1 MITMNEQEFNLSK
14 LIAETGAKNVTGE
27 IKNFADDLDMLSTG
41 LEARFEDITNQ
52 VDKYVK
58 MLDISKYQLT
68 RNDVFKIR
76 NTLKQI
82 EHELTILKSNFHG
95 FKTYKMRVFI
105 NLLDKQ
111 CRFKIAKGYE
121 IIKRFSENKA
131 LTFNE
136 YKGIV
141 AKYEKI
147 DEKLGEEIMD
157 CLYNQL
163 TKEEYRMLLNKYDDS
178 EQTVGKQF
186 IKTTMLV
193 IALAGEMKVE

>member
-1 MITMNEQEFNLSK
+1 MNEQEFNLSK
-14 LIAETGAKNVTGE
+14 LIAETSTKNVTGE
-27 IKNFADDLDMLSTG
+27 IKNFADDLDLLSQG
-41 LEARFEDITNQ
+41 LESRFEDIVNQ
-52 VDKYVK
+52 VDKAVT
-58 MLDISKYQLT
+58 MLDITKYQLT
-68 RNDVFKIR
+68 RNDVFRLR
-76 NTLKQI
+76 NTLKTL
-82 EHELTILKSNFHG
+82 EHNLTILKANFNG

-121 IIKRFSENKA
+121 IIKRFAENEA

-141 AKYEKI
+141 TKYEKI
-147 DEKLGEEIMD
+147 DEKLGVEIMD

-163 TKEEYRMLLNKYDDS
+163 SKEEYRMLLNKYDDS
-178 EQTVGKQF
+178 EKTIGKQF

-193 IALAGEMKVE
+193 IALAGELKA

>member
-1 MITMNEQEFNLSK
+1 MICMNEQEFNLSK
-14 LIAETGAKNVTGE
+14 LIAETGAKNATGE
-27 IKNFADDLDMLSTG
+27 IKNFADDLDLLSNG
-41 LEARFEDITNQ
+41 LEARFEDIVNQ
-52 VDKYVK
+52 VDKLVN
-58 MLDISKYQLT
+58 MLDVTKFQLT
-68 RNDVFKIR
+68 RNDVFRIR
-76 NTLKQI
+76 NTLKNL
-82 EHELTILKSNFHG
+82 EHNLTILKSNFHG
-95 FKTYKMRVFI
+95 FKTYKMRVFT

-121 IIKRFSENKA
+121 IIKRFSENEA

-163 TKEEYRMLLNKYDDS
+163 SKEEYRMLLNKYDDK
-178 EQTVGKQF
+178 EKTIGKQF

-193 IALAGEMKVE
+193 IALAGEMKI

>member
-1 MITMNEQEFNLSK
+1 MNEQEFNLSK
-14 LIAETGAKNVTGE
+14 LIAETGAKNATGE
-27 IKNFADDLDMLSTG
+27 IKNFADDLDMLSSG

-52 VDKYVK
+52 IDKVVG
-58 MLDISKYQLT
+58 MLDITKYRLT
-68 RNDVFKIR
+68 RNDVFRMR
-76 NTLKQI
+76 N
-82 EHELTILKSNFHG
+82 ILKALEHNLTLLKANFSG
-95 FKTYKMRVFI
+95 FKTYKMKVFI

-111 CRFKIAKGYE
+111 NRFKIAKGYE
-121 IIKRFSENKA
+121 IIKRFAENGT
-131 LTFNE
+131 LTFQE

-147 DEKLGEEIMD
+147 DENLGKEIMD

-163 TKEEYRMLLNKYDDS
+163 SKEEYRMLLNKYDDK

-193 IALAGEMKVE
+193 LCLAGNLQE

>member
-1 MITMNEQEFNLSK
+1 MIKMNEQEFNLSK
-14 LIAETGAKNVTGE
+14 LIAEAGAKNATGE
-27 IKNFADDLDMLSTG
+27 IKNFADDLDLLSSG
-41 LEARFEDITNQ
+41 LEARFEDITDQ
-52 VDKYVK
+52 IDKVVH
-58 MLDISKYQLT
+58 MLYITKYQLT
-68 RNDVFKIR
+68 RNDVFRMR
-76 NTLKQI
+76 NTLKNL
-82 EHELTILKSNFHG
+82 EHNLTILKANFYG

-111 CRFKIAKGYE
+111 NRFKIAKGYE
-121 IIKRFSENKA
+121 IIKRFTENEA
-131 LTFNE
+131 LTFQE

-141 AKYEKI
+141 TKYEKI

-163 TKEEYRMLLNKYDDS
+163 SKEEYRMILNKYDDK

-193 IALAGEMKVE
+193 LALAGSMQE

>member
-1 MITMNEQEFNLSK
+1 MNEQEFNLSK
-14 LIAETGAKNVTGE
+14 LIAETGAKNATGE
-27 IKNFADDLDMLSTG
+27 IKNFADDLDLLSTG
-41 LEARFEDITNQ
+41 LESRFEDITNQ
-52 VDKYVK
+52 IDKAVN
-58 MLDISKYQLT
+58 MLDVSKYQLT
-68 RNDVFKIR
+68 RDDVFKFR
-76 NTLKQI
+76 NALKTL
-82 EHELTILKSNFHG
+82 EHNLTILKSNFHG

-121 IIKRFSENKA
+121 IIKRFSEEGT

-141 AKYEKI
+141 AKYDKI

-163 TKEEYRMLLNKYDDS
+163 SKEEYRMLLNKYDDS
-178 EQTVGKQF
+178 EKTIGKQF

-193 IALAGEMKVE
+193 LALAGDLKTE